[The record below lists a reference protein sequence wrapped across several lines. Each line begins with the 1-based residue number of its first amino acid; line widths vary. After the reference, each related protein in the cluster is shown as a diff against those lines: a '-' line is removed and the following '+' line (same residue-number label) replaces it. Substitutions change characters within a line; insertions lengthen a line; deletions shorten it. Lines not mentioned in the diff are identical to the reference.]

1 MKVVS
6 LVGTRPQF
14 IKEAVLHKS
23 FKYNGIDEIL
33 VHSGQ
38 HYDENMSDVFFKVL
52 DIRSPHYNLGV
63 GSGGHGEMTGKMMI
77 AFEKVVLQEKTD
89 VILVY
94 GDSDTTLAGALVG
107 AKLKIPVAH
116 VEAGL
121 RQQPKDM
128 PEEINR
134 VVTDHVSSLL
144 FCPSA
149 LPVKNLKREGIT
161 EGVYFTGDV
170 MYELYLKMKPHFDF
184 SVVEKLGLAEEEYV
198 VCTIHR
204 DFNTDNPKV
213 LRSILDQLEMVS
225 RQIPVVFPMHPRTR
239 RRMQE
244 FGFKVRNI
252 LMIEPVDYL
261 KMMGL
266 VKLCRL
272 VITDSGGLQKE
283 AYFAGKRSVV
293 VMPDTGWRELVQIGW
308 NKLSRPDNIAGIAQK
323 ILDGEKAAVPQNIY
337 GDGQSSKKIAEILL
351 TTGRV
356 QS

>member
-1 MKVVS
+1 MKVIS

-14 IKEAVLHKS
+14 VKEAVLHKT
-23 FKYNGIDEIL
+23 FKDNGIDEIL

-38 HYDENMSDVFFKVL
+38 HYNVNMSDVFFKVL
-52 DIRSPHYNLGV
+52 DIRQPNYNLNV
-63 GSGGHGEMTGKMMI
+63 GSGTHGEMTGKTMI
-77 AFEKVVLQEKTD
+77 AFEKVVQQEKPD

-149 LPVKNLKREGIT
+149 LAVENLRKEGILS
-161 EGVYFTGDV
+161 GVHFTGDV
-170 MYELYLKMKPHFDF
+170 MYELYLKMAPYFDF
-184 SVVEKLGLAEEEYV
+184 SLTKELGLTEEKYI

-204 DFNTDNPKV
+204 DFNTDNPKI
-213 LRSILDQLEMVS
+213 LQSIKNQLEIVS
-225 RQIPVVFPMHPRTR
+225 GQIEVVFPIHPRTR
-239 RRMQE
+239 KKMQE
-244 FGFKVRNI
+244 FGLKVKGI
-252 LMIEPVDYL
+252 FVIEPVDYL

-283 AYFAGKRSVV
+283 AYYARKRSIII
-293 VMPDTGWRELVQIGW
+293 MPDTCWRELVQIGW
-308 NKLSRPDNIAGIAQK
+308 NKLSNADDIAKVTQEMLNEEHAFT
-323 ILDGEKAAVPQNIY
+323 PQNIY
-337 GDGQSSKKIAEILL
+337 GDGHSSKKIAEILNQ
-351 TTGRV
+351 TRTKF
-356 QS
+356 

>member
-14 IKEAVLHKS
+14 IKEAVLHKT
-23 FKYNGIDEIL
+23 FKDNGIDEIL

-38 HYDENMSDVFFKVL
+38 HYDANMSDVFFKVL
-52 DIRSPHYNLGV
+52 DIRQPHYNLNV
-63 GSGGHGEMTGKMMI
+63 GSGTHGELTGKTMI
-77 AFEKVVLQEKTD
+77 AFEKVALREKTN

-107 AKLKIPVAH
+107 AKLKIPIAH
-116 VEAGL
+116 VEAGV

-149 LPVKNLKREGIT
+149 LAVKNLKREGIT
-161 EGVYFTGDV
+161 AGVHFTGDV
-170 MYELYLKMKPHFDF
+170 MYELYLKMTPYFDF
-184 SVVEKLGLAEEEYV
+184 SLVKKLGLTEEEYI

-204 DFNTDNPKV
+204 DFNTDNQKT
-213 LRSILDQLEMVS
+213 LRTIINQLETVS
-225 RQIPVVFPMHPRTR
+225 RQMQVIFPIHPRTR
-239 RRMQE
+239 KRMQE
-244 FGFKVRNI
+244 FGLKVKDI
-252 LMIEPVDYL
+252 LVIEPVDYL

-283 AYFAGKRSVV
+283 AYYAGKRSVV
-293 VMPDTGWRELVQIGW
+293 VMPDTGWRELVQTGW
-308 NKLSRPDNIAGIAQK
+308 NKLSRADNIARTTQEMLNDEHA
-323 ILDGEKAAVPQNIY
+323 LAPQNMY
-337 GDGQSSKKIAEILL
+337 GDGHCSKKIAEILNR
-351 TTGRV
+351 TYTKY
-356 QS
+356 